1 MLVEKFNKNGVI
13 DVLKNIYTFRCL
25 TLRQTYR
32 IYVKYDNIT
41 IKEYITV
48 VKNMLQSEF
57 VKMMQYPTKTGSNYA
72 LFITNKGIGILKQ
85 ASLIELEVYNPDTG
99 KVKKGYNTE
108 AALEML
114 PRLVNHQVH
123 LNQFVIDFM
132 NKIKSTNCY
141 DYKNKPLEY
150 YDEKFMSKYTCIR
163 PDGMIQLD
171 KVDLFLEMDMLSENF
186 SQLKQKWINYRNF
199 MRSIEYRNSKSK
211 IIVLFIF
218 PDDESIQD
226 KIQNRINV
234 VRKSLTDTIVDCFDD
249 KFDIYIGTKTYL
261 FGYLFNKLIPQ
272 INNTYFMESH
282 VFDDILMKK
291 HGFSGMSTKVCADLF
306 NNVNYGRYIRKLNSN
321 NRIPVENGKIQE
333 FIFQESLYRPMSL
346 VYRLS
351 HLQRNANAFWNKNKR
366 KIDYIVLIEDEE
378 TIYND
383 LKVSEIIGLPNI
395 MFTTA
400 KRLETMPFH
409 EAVFTI
415 DSIGIVRHFTDSGF
429 RMLEYEKNIFEE

>member
-1 MLVEKFNKNGVI
+1 
-13 DVLKNIYTFRCL
+13 
-25 TLRQTYR
+25 
-32 IYVKYDNIT
+32 
-41 IKEYITV
+41 
-48 VKNMLQSEF
+48 
-57 VKMMQYPTKTGSNYA
+57 
-72 LFITNKGIGILKQ
+72 
-85 ASLIELEVYNPDTG
+85 
-99 KVKKGYNTE
+99 
-108 AALEML
+108 
-114 PRLVNHQVH
+114 
-123 LNQFVIDFM
+123 
-132 NKIKSTNCY
+132 
-141 DYKNKPLEY
+141 
-150 YDEKFMSKYTCIR
+150 
-163 PDGMIQLD
+163 
-171 KVDLFLEMDMLSENF
+171 
-186 SQLKQKWINYRNF
+186 
-199 MRSIEYRNSKSK
+199 
-211 IIVLFIF
+211 
-218 PDDESIQD
+218 
-226 KIQNRINV
+226 
-234 VRKSLTDTIVDCFDD
+234 
-249 KFDIYIGTKTYL
+249 
-261 FGYLFNKLIPQ
+261 
-272 INNTYFMESH
+272 MESH

-415 DSIGIVRHFTDSGF
+415 DSIGIVRYFTDSGF